1 MTSFQDDSSDLN
13 IVVPLLFA
21 SVLFFFH
28 LGMYQFSVDST
39 VLFLLSRY
47 EIEEGERKTACLLHY
62 EQIVVN
68 GITLSN
74 FTKELLS
81 DRENVI

>member
-1 MTSFQDDSSDLN
+1 
-13 IVVPLLFA
+13 
-21 SVLFFFH
+21 
-28 LGMYQFSVDST
+28 MYQFSVDST

-74 FTKELLS
+74 FTKESLS